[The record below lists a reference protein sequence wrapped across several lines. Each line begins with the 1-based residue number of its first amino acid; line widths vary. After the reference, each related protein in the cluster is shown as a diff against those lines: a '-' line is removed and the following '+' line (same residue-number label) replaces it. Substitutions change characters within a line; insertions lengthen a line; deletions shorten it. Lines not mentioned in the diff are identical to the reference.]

1 MRPMLSVSV
10 AERYTAVLKNMDYNE
25 ADFEPALTRRRKRLP
40 LGRGR
45 QRLSFERRLRLWLYL
60 MGLPGFVFAVTELNQ
75 HHVDASIQWIALP
88 SISIAWLF
96 LVSLLLEHIVR
107 PLQTLANVVA
117 ALREDDYSFRA
128 RGGRRNDAMGDLAL
142 EINAL
147 AAMLQVQRVGAME
160 AMALVERVMK
170 SMQSPVLAFDPDGKL
185 KLLNA
190 AAERAFNLHAKS
202 TPPRSGVDQQSG
214 KHDLER
220 LLRAEDNDLLSL
232 ASAQQSAR
240 WVVKRTSFRLRG
252 IPHTLFVLSDVS
264 EALREEE
271 RIAWERLIR
280 VLGHEINN
288 SLTPIKSIAG
298 SLRSR
303 LAAGSDGPDEKE
315 DFARGLEVIEDRAES
330 LNRFLQAYRELMGLP
345 APRLQPISLEAAVTR
360 VAQLETRVE
369 VTVLGGDDVTI
380 LADPD
385 QFAQALINLV
395 RNAAEASLSPDAQ
408 SGLRNQSIVEM
419 VPHTSGSPRASVS
432 GPVFEPCVE
441 IAWEVAE
448 AEILITIVD
457 SGPGLTNAGN
467 LFVPFYTTK
476 PGGTGIGL
484 VLAQQIALAH
494 SGSVQLM
501 NRPDGHGCVACL
513 RLPLETAERKS
524 E

>member
-1 MRPMLSVSV
+1 MAYNDRNDLSDLSDED
-10 AERYTAVLKNMDYNE
+10 AHYGGGFSDA
-25 ADFEPALTRRRKRLP
+25 PPIKRLP
-40 LGRGR
+40 LSRSR
-45 QRLSFERRLRLWLYL
+45 QRLSFERRLRVWLYCL
-60 MGLPGFVFAVTELNQ
+60 GVPLFALVAFEMQ
-75 HHVDASIQWIALP
+75 WRHVDASIQWIALP
-88 SISIAWLF
+88 SLAIAWIF
-96 LVSLLLEHIVR
+96 AVSMMLEQIVR

-147 AAMLQVQRVGAME
+147 AGMLQVQRLGAME

-190 AAERAFNLHAKS
+190 AAERAFNLRAQS
-202 TPPRSGVDQQSG
+202 TPGNSRPSAN
-214 KHDLER
+214 KLDLDR
-220 LLRAEDNDLLSL
+220 LLRAEDNDVLSV
-232 ASAQQSAR
+232 SNTQQSAR

-252 IPHTLFVLSDVS
+252 VPHALFVLSDVS

-271 RIAWERLIR
+271 RLAWERLIR

-288 SLTPIKSIAG
+288 SLAPIKSIAG

-303 LAAGSDGPDEKE
+303 LSTAREFQDEDD

-345 APRLQPISLEAAVTR
+345 APRLEPVSLAALARR
-360 VAQLETRVE
+360 VAKLETRLNVAVIGTLE
-369 VTVLGGDDVTI
+369 VTL

-385 QFAQALINLV
+385 QLTQALINLV
-395 RNAAEASLSPDAQ
+395 RNAAEASLSPDA
-408 SGLRNQSIVEM
+408 VAM
-419 VPHTSGSPRASVS
+419 RAARSTKLSVLEEDQPS
-432 GPVFEPCVE
+432 VE
-441 IAWEVAE
+441 IAWEME
-448 AEILITIVD
+448 RDEIAISILD
-457 SGPGLTNAGN
+457 NGPGLTNADN

-494 SGSVQLM
+494 SGSVQLF
-501 NRPDGHGCVACL
+501 NRSGALGCRACL
-513 RLPLETAERKS
+513 RLPIHDPRES
-524 E
+524 GV

>member
-1 MRPMLSVSV
+1 M
-10 AERYTAVLKNMDYNE
+10 AYNHPAAYDE
-25 ADFEPALTRRRKRLP
+25 SEDFPESFHSASARRKRLP
-40 LGRGR
+40 LGRSR
-45 QRLSFERRLRLWLYL
+45 QRLSFERWLRLWLYA
-60 MGLPGFVFAVTELNQ
+60 MGLPAFTFAAVEF
-75 HHVDASIQWIALP
+75 HHYRIDPSIQWIALP
-88 SISIAWLF
+88 SIVIAWLF
-96 LVSLLLEHIVR
+96 LVSLLLENIIR

-147 AAMLQVQRVGAME
+147 AGMLQVQRVGAME

-170 SMQSPVLAFDPDGKL
+170 AMQSPVLAFDPDGKL
-185 KLLNA
+185 KLLNS
-190 AAERAFNLHAKS
+190 AAERAFNLRPQVAPGSPITK
-202 TPPRSGVDQQSG
+202 TNATRQ
-214 KHDLER
+214 DLER
-220 LLRAEDNDLLSL
+220 LLRSQDNDLLSL
-232 ASAQQSAR
+232 SNTQQAAR

-271 RIAWERLIR
+271 RLAWERLIR

-303 LAAGSDGPDEKE
+303 LTASADGSEEED

-345 APRLQPISLEAAVTR
+345 APKLEPVSLAAVVKR
-360 VAQLETRVE
+360 VAKLETRLS
-369 VTVLGGDDVTI
+369 VTVSGATDVT
-380 LADPD
+380 LHADPD
-385 QFAQALINLV
+385 QLAQALINLV
-395 RNAAEASLSPDAQ
+395 RNAAEASLSPDAATAN
-408 SGLRNQSIVEM
+408 GARNGISN
-419 VPHTSGSPRASVS
+419 VS
-432 GPVFEPCVE
+432 QQANPSVE
-441 IAWEVAE
+441 INWEIGASEVVVN
-448 AEILITIVD
+448 ILD
-457 SGPGLTNAGN
+457 NGPGLTNASN

-494 SGSVQLM
+494 AGSVQLV
-501 NRPDGHGCVACL
+501 NRTGTHGCRACL
-513 RLPLETAERKS
+513 HLPLVGVSRPS
-524 E
+524 